1 MQPIGGALPRGVG
14 ADFVNAERVIA
25 ERGLT
30 LGKPLSFSAIAP
42 STNDLAKEAAREGAP
57 HGATFVTEE
66 QSAGR
71 GRQGRAWLA
80 TRGEALLVSVL
91 LRVPCAPARLPTLS
105 LACGLATRDAIARW
119 TRDEPMVKW
128 PNDVW
133 IGGRKVAGILVE
145 GVLQGDKVQSIV
157 VGVGINVHTRAFPD
171 VIAPIATSIALHS
184 AAAADG
190 ARPVDRGELLA
201 DLLAN
206 LDRDVTLVAA
216 RGVGLVHGRLTRYD
230 ALRGLRVASE
240 DGAEGEAAGFD
251 LEGRL
256 VVRRDD
262 GTLLHWS
269 SGEVQLRARPA

>member
-1 MQPIGGALPRGVG
+1 MRPIGGDLPRGVG
-14 ADFVNAERVIA
+14 ADYTNAERVIA

-30 LGKPLSFSAIAP
+30 LGKPLSISATAT
-42 STNDLAKEAAREGAP
+42 STNDLAKEAAREGAL
-57 HGATFVTEE
+57 HGATFVAEE

-119 TRDEPMVKW
+119 TREEPMVKW

-157 VGVGINVHTRAFPD
+157 VGVGINVHTRAFPG
-171 VIAPIATSIALHS
+171 VIAPIATSIALH
-184 AAAADG
+184 ATHTG
-190 ARPVDRGELLA
+190 PPVDRAELLA

-206 LDRDVTLVAA
+206 LDRDLTLVAA
-216 RGVGLVHGRLTRYD
+216 LGVGLVHGRLTRFD

-240 DGAEGEAAGFD
+240 DGGEGEAAGID

-262 GTLLHWS
+262 GTVLHWS
-269 SGEVQLRARPA
+269 SGEVQLRARGTQS